1 VSRRRGGRKA
11 KVAMRSAPLSDK
23 SKPVHPGESGGQ
35 YKPLNDEGVAD
46 IVENSFR
53 ILEDVGFNQ
62 ATPHCIETC
71 TALGAVMSDDGRL
84 RFPRKVVKKAID
96 MSNKDL
102 ILYAQNPTNDLH
114 VSGSRVYFATAGAA
128 VMIAD
133 AETKTYRDSM
143 AQDLYD
149 MARIADTCEHIHMFQ
164 RTCVLNDI
172 KDNYA
177 MDLNTAYNCVMG
189 TTKHVGSSWTEAHH
203 LEKTLKLLHLMAG
216 GEEAWRMRPFVSQ
229 SNCFVV
235 PPMKFAEESLECLRI
250 AVEGGM
256 PVLLLS
262 AGQAGATAPPCLAGT
277 VSQAWAECLG
287 GLVYVNAIKP
297 GAPAILG
304 AWPFV
309 SDLRTGAMS
318 GGSPEQG
325 ILSAACAQIGQH
337 FGLPMGT
344 GAGMSDAKLPD
355 FQGGAE
361 HASNVAVSALSG
373 ANIIY
378 ESAGMYS
385 SLLSACLESLLLD
398 NDLLGAC
405 MRMVKGVTVNEETLG
420 FDEIKDVCLN
430 NKGHYLGSDQT
441 ISVMQTE
448 YIYPEFYNRLSPSQW
463 SDAGKPEALD
473 VAIKKKNHIL
483 STHFPKH
490 ISNEVDDKIRDEFP
504 IFLSKQSM
512 GRSV

>member
-1 VSRRRGGRKA
+1 MVRRRGGRKA
-11 KVAMRSAPLSDK
+11 KVAIRSAPLSEK
-23 SKPVHPGESGGQ
+23 LKPVHPGESGGQ

-53 ILEDVGFNQ
+53 ILEEIGFNE
-62 ATPHCIETC
+62 ATPHCIEAC
-71 TALGAVMSDDGRL
+71 TAYGAVMSDDGRL
-84 RFPRKVVKKAID
+84 RMPREVVNKAIE

-102 ILYAQNPTNDLH
+102 ILYAQNPANDLH
-114 VSGSRVYFATAGAA
+114 VNGSRVYFATAGAA

-149 MARIADTCEHIHMFQ
+149 MARIADTCEHIHIFQ
-164 RTCVLNDI
+164 RTCVLNDV

-235 PPMKFAEESLECLRI
+235 PPMKFAEESLKCLRI

-262 AGQAGATAPPCLAGT
+262 AGQSGATAPPCLAGT

-304 AWPFV
+304 TWPFV

-373 ANIIY
+373 ANIVY
-378 ESAGMYS
+378 ESAGMYA
-385 SLLSACLESLLLD
+385 SLLGTCLESLLLD

-405 MRMVKGVTVNEETLG
+405 MRMVKGIAVNEETLG

-430 NKGHYLGSDQT
+430 NKSHYLGSDQT

-448 YIYPEFYNRLSPSQW
+448 YIYPEFYNRLSPNQW
-463 SDAGKPEALD
+463 KDAGKPEALD
-473 VAIKKKNHIL
+473 VAIQKKKHIL
-483 STHFPKH
+483 SSHFPKH
-490 ISNEVDDKIRDEFP
+490 ISNEVDDKIRAEFP
-504 IFLSKQSM
+504 IFLSKESM
-512 GRSV
+512 GRSG

>member
-1 VSRRRGGRKA
+1 
-11 KVAMRSAPLSDK
+11 
-23 SKPVHPGESGGQ
+23 
-35 YKPLNDEGVAD
+35 
-46 IVENSFR
+46 
-53 ILEDVGFNQ
+53 
-62 ATPHCIETC
+62 
-71 TALGAVMSDDGRL
+71 
-84 RFPRKVVKKAID
+84 
-96 MSNKDL
+96 
-102 ILYAQNPTNDLH
+102 
-114 VSGSRVYFATAGAA
+114 
-128 VMIAD
+128 
-133 AETKTYRDSM
+133 
-143 AQDLYD
+143 
-149 MARIADTCEHIHMFQ
+149 
-164 RTCVLNDI
+164 
-172 KDNYA
+172 
-177 MDLNTAYNCVMG
+177 MG

-235 PPMKFAEESLECLRI
+235 PPMKFAEESLKCLRI

-262 AGQAGATAPPCLAGT
+262 AGQSGATAPPCLAGT

-304 AWPFV
+304 TWPFV

-325 ILSAACAQIGQH
+325 LLSAACAQIGQH

-373 ANIIY
+373 ANIVY

-385 SLLSACLESLLLD
+385 SLLGACLESLLLD

-405 MRMVKGVTVNEETLG
+405 MRMVKGIAVNEETLA

-430 NKGHYLGSDQT
+430 NKSHYLGSDQT

-448 YIYPEFYNRLSPSQW
+448 YIYPEFYNRLSPNQW
-463 SDAGKPEALD
+463 KDAGKPEALD
-473 VAIKKKNHIL
+473 AAIQKKKHIL
-483 STHFPKH
+483 SSHFPKH
-490 ISNEVDDKIRDEFP
+490 ISNEIDDKIRAEFP
-504 IFLSKQSM
+504 IFLSKESM
-512 GRSV
+512 GRNG

>member
-1 VSRRRGGRKA
+1 MSRRRGGRKA
-11 KVAMRSAPLSDK
+11 KVAIRSAPLSEK

-53 ILEDVGFNQ
+53 ILEEIGFNE
-62 ATPHCIETC
+62 ATPHCIEAC
-71 TALGAVMSDDGRL
+71 TAYGAVMSDDGRL
-84 RFPRKVVKKAID
+84 RIPREVVKKA
-96 MSNKDL
+96 
-102 ILYAQNPTNDLH
+102 NDLH
-114 VSGSRVYFATAGAA
+114 VTGSRVYFATAGAA

-133 AETKTYRDSM
+133 AETKTYRDAM

-149 MARIADTCEHIHMFQ
+149 MARIADTCEHIHIFQ

-235 PPMKFAEESLECLRI
+235 PPMKFAEESLKCLRI

-262 AGQAGATAPPCLAGT
+262 AGQSGATAPPCLAGT

-325 ILSAACAQIGQH
+325 LLSAACAQIGQH

-385 SLLSACLESLLLD
+385 SLLGACLESLLLD

-405 MRMVKGVTVNEETLG
+405 MRMVKGIAVNEETLG

-430 NKGHYLGSDQT
+430 NKSHYLGSDQT

-448 YIYPEFYNRLSPSQW
+448 YIYPDFYNRLSPNQW
-463 SDAGKPEALD
+463 KDAGKPEALD
-473 VAIKKKNHIL
+473 VAIQKKNHIL
-483 STHFPKH
+483 LSHFPKH
-490 ISNEVDDKIRDEFP
+490 ISNEVDDKIRAEFP
-504 IFLSKQSM
+504 IFLSKESM
-512 GRSV
+512 GRNG

>member
-1 VSRRRGGRKA
+1 MSRRRGGHKS
-11 KVAMRSAPLSDK
+11 KVAMRSAPLAEDI
-23 SKPVHPGESGGQ
+23 KPVHPGESGGQ
-35 YKPLNDEGVAD
+35 YKPLSDEDVVA
-46 IVENSFR
+46 VLENSFR
-53 ILEDVGFNQ
+53 ILEEIGFNQ
-62 ATPHCIETC
+62 ATPHCIKTC
-71 TALGAVMSDDGRL
+71 AAYGAEMGEDGRL
-84 RFPRKVVKKAID
+84 RMSREVVKKAIES
-96 MSNKDL
+96 SNRNLVLHGQDPKH
-102 ILYAQNPTNDLH
+102 DLH
-114 VSGSRVYFATAGAA
+114 VTGSRVYFATAGAA
-128 VMIAD
+128 VMIANPLG
-133 AETKTYRDSM
+133 KTNREAL

-149 MARIADTCEHIHMFQ
+149 MSRISDTCEHIHIFQ
-164 RTCVLNDI
+164 RTNVLCDI
-172 KDNYA
+172 KDNYE
-177 MDLNTAYNCVMG
+177 MDLNTTYNCLMG
-189 TTKHVGSSWTEAHH
+189 TAKHVGSSWTKADH
-203 LEKTLKLLHLMAG
+203 LEKTLQLLHLIAG
-216 GEEAWRMRPFVSQ
+216 DEETWRRRPFVSQ

-235 PPMKFAEESLECLRI
+235 PPMKFAQESLECLRI

-304 AWPFV
+304 TWPFV

-337 FGLPMGT
+337 FDLPMGT

-361 HASNVAVSALSG
+361 HASNVVASALSG
-373 ANIIY
+373 ANIVY

-385 SLLSACLESLLLD
+385 SLLGACLESFLLD
-398 NDLLGAC
+398 NDVLGAS
-405 MRMVKGVTVNEETLG
+405 MRMVKGLTVNKETLG

-430 NKGHYLGSDQT
+430 EKGHYLGSDQT

-448 YIYPEFYNRLSPSQW
+448 YIYPEFYNRLSPGQW
-463 SDAGKPEALD
+463 NDAGKPEALD
-473 VAIKKKNHIL
+473 VAIQKKNHIL
-483 STHFPKH
+483 STYFPKH
-490 ISNEVDDKIRDEFP
+490 INDKIDDKIRAEFP
-504 IFLSKQSM
+504 IFLSKQSI
-512 GRSV
+512 GRNL

>member
-11 KVAMRSAPLSDK
+11 KVAIRSAPLSDK

-96 MSNKDL
+96 ISNKDL

>member
-1 VSRRRGGRKA
+1 MSRRRGGRKA

-102 ILYAQNPTNDLH
+102 ILYAQNPANDLH

>member
-1 VSRRRGGRKA
+1 MSRRRGGRKA

-96 MSNKDL
+96 ISNKDL

>member
-1 VSRRRGGRKA
+1 MSRRRGGRKA

-102 ILYAQNPTNDLH
+102 ILYAQNPANDLH

-304 AWPFV
+304 TWPFV

-378 ESAGMYS
+378 ESAGMYA
-385 SLLSACLESLLLD
+385 SLLGACLESLLLD